1 MLIDLPWDDEQW
13 RAQKAQRMDR
23 LVGELASQL
32 RTVEQI
38 IQTYDKAPRRD
49 WQMPATPCFGYWQSP
64 GDPDG
69 PMSNTADEWGL

>member
-13 RAQKAQRMDR
+13 RAQKTQRMDC
-23 LVGELASQL
+23 LVRQLTSQL

-49 WQMPATPCFGYWQSP
+49 WQKPATPCLGYWQ
-64 GDPDG
+64 DPSDR
-69 PMSNTADEWGL
+69 SHLSIIEDEVGL

>member
-13 RAQKAQRMDR
+13 RAQKALRMDR

-49 WQMPATPCFGYWQSP
+49 WQKPATPCFGYWQSQS
-64 GDPDG
+64 DPAG
-69 PMSNTADEWGL
+69 PLSIIEDEVGL